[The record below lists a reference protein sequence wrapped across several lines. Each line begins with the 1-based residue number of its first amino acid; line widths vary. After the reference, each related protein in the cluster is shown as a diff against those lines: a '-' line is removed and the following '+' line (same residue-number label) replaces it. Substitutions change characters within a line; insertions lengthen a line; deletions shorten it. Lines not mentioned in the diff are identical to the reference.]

1 MPDNKNLEEN
11 KSEESQQTSSAKLK
25 ISETNINSDGKD
37 DSEILIEKIQKV
49 KYNLIQEIYEI
60 FGEKIG
66 TNNPKIG
73 IRNYSIETPLQINNG
88 TGMFGELTGMNA
100 DLSNYSGGIISLD
113 ALMKIFPNAKRDYA
127 AACLMALDKYGQSIG
142 LTDKGK
148 LMVLAQL
155 AVESGR
161 FVYTAEIGKGK
172 GRKYGI
178 PSGPYNKIYYG
189 RGPIQITWESNYKKI
204 TQEIFPKM
212 GINVD
217 IWANPDL
224 CEQNL
229 LIGCAASLAWF
240 MLPGNGKRAV
250 QCANNGDVDGLS
262 KAINGG
268 WNGIEHRREYTKKIF
283 EFVNN
288 AR

>member
-1 MPDNKNLEEN
+1 MADSKEEV
-11 KSEESQQTSSAKLK
+11 KEELKQEAKYQISQD
-25 ISETNINSDGKD
+25 NINDDGKD
-37 DSEILIEKIQKV
+37 DTEVLIEELQDAKLNLMRDLYEIMGLGLGDNKAKVETRNYLIDNPIQIGGV
-49 KYNLIQEIYEI
+49 ANDINLDMNLI
-60 FGEKIG
+60 
-66 TNNPKIG
+66 
-73 IRNYSIETPLQINNG
+73 NYT
-88 TGMFGELTGMNA
+88 
-100 DLSNYSGGIISLD
+100 GGIISLD
-113 ALMKIFPNAKRDYA
+113 TLMQIFPKAKRDYA
-127 AACLMALDKYGQSIG
+127 GACLAALDKYGTAIG
-142 LTDKGK
+142 LNDKGK

-172 GRKYGI
+172 GRKYGV
-178 PSGPYNKIYYG
+178 PAGPYGKVYYG
-189 RGPIQITWESNYKKI
+189 RGPIQITWEHNYKAI
-204 TQEIFPKM
+204 TQNIFPKM
-212 GINVD
+212 GISAD

-240 MLPGNGKRAV
+240 MLPGNGRRAV

-283 EFVNN
+283 QY
-288 AR
+288 AS

>member
-1 MPDNKNLEEN
+1 MADSKEEV
-11 KSEESQQTSSAKLK
+11 KEELKQEAKYQISQD
-25 ISETNINSDGKD
+25 NINSDGKD
-37 DSEILIEKIQKV
+37 DTEVLIEELQDAKL
-49 KYNLIQEIYEI
+49 NLIRDLYEI
-60 FGEKIG
+60 MGLGLGDNKAKVE
-66 TNNPKIG
+66 T
-73 IRNYSIETPLQINNG
+73 RNYLIDNPIQLGGVANDIN
-88 TGMFGELTGMNA
+88 LDMN
-100 DLSNYSGGIISLD
+100 LINYTGGIISLD
-113 ALMKIFPNAKRDYA
+113 TLMQIFPKAKRDYA
-127 AACLMALDKYGQSIG
+127 GACLAALDKYGTAIG
-142 LTDKGK
+142 LNDKGK

-172 GRKYGI
+172 GRKYGV
-178 PSGPYNKIYYG
+178 PAGPYGKIYYG
-189 RGPIQITWESNYKKI
+189 RGPIQITWEHNYKAI
-204 TQEIFPKM
+204 TQNIFPKM
-212 GINVD
+212 GISAD

-283 EFVNN
+283 QY
-288 AR
+288 AT

>member
-1 MPDNKNLEEN
+1 MA
-11 KSEESQQTSSAKLK
+11 EESKEEVKEELKQEAKYQ
-25 ISETNINSDGKD
+25 ISQDNINSDGKD
-37 DSEILIEKIQKV
+37 DTEVLIEELQDAKL
-49 KYNLIQEIYEI
+49 NLIRDLYEI
-60 FGEKIG
+60 MGLGLGDNKAKVETRNYLIDNPIKIG
-66 TNNPKIG
+66 GVANDINLNMDLA
-73 IRNYSIETPLQINNG
+73 NY
-88 TGMFGELTGMNA
+88 TGGV
-100 DLSNYSGGIISLD
+100 ISLD
-113 ALMKIFPNAKRDYA
+113 TLMQIFPKAKRDYA
-127 AACLMALDKYGQSIG
+127 AACLAALDKYGTAIG

-161 FVYTAEIGKGK
+161 FIYTAEIGKGK
-172 GRKYGI
+172 GRNYGE
-178 PSGPYNKIYYG
+178 PAGPYGKVYYG
-189 RGPIQITWESNYKKI
+189 RGPIQITWAHNYKAI
-204 TQEIFPKM
+204 AQSVFPKM
-212 GINVD
+212 GISAD

-283 EFVNN
+283 QY
-288 AR
+288 AT